1 VHVTPGTPDILATTV
16 HLSNH
21 NAKEIRCDA
30 LPFLAAN
37 TLKNRATHIDRYA
50 YAICVLW
57 LDDVCV
63 SKSLWEKVFFVQ
75 G

>member
-1 VHVTPGTPDILATTV
+1 MRLQKPFIAIPGTPDILATTV

-37 TLKNRATHIDRYA
+37 TLKNRATHIDR
-50 YAICVLW
+50 
-57 LDDVCV
+57 
-63 SKSLWEKVFFVQ
+63 
-75 G
+75 